1 MLWFLDISLPSDQY
15 DIMADE
21 SIGKLYADKAIVEG
35 IKLGVTKIQL
45 MDQSI
50 FLDNITLLDMNK
62 HVLLYS

>member
-1 MLWFLDISLPSDQY
+1 MPWFLDISLPSDQY

-45 MDQSI
+45 IDQSI
-50 FLDNITLLDMNK
+50 LLDNITLLDMNK

>member
-1 MLWFLDISLPSDQY
+1 
-15 DIMADE
+15 MADE
-21 SIGKLYADKAIVEG
+21 SIGKLCADKAIVEG